1 MQYIS
6 KISMVTVNCEFFWE
20 VLGDN
25 TLLGLVVQ
33 VSVCEM
39 PMHSTTALQWISQ
52 QFWNSMIMSLQVSY
66 NIVLH

>member
-39 PMHSTTALQWISQ
+39 PMHSTTALQ
-52 QFWNSMIMSLQVSY
+52 
-66 NIVLH
+66 